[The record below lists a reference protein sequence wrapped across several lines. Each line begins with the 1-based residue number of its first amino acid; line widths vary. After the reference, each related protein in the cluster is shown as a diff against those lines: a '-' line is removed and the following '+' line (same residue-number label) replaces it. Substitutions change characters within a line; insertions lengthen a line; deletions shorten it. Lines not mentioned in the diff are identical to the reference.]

1 MSRRAS
7 AFASASEAALRL
19 PEAFEELY
27 TANPMAAMTTM
38 MRTSKT
44 PFMASSVPTGK
55 LGALAS
61 SRHPG

>member
-19 PEAFEELY
+19 PEAFDELY
-27 TANPMAAMTTM
+27 MANPTAAMTTM

-55 LGALAS
+55 NRSGAANQ
-61 SRHPG
+61 P